1 MKRQR
6 IWALLLAIALLL
18 SACSP
23 AAQVTAPETERAAE
37 EAITEAVTQAATEA
51 AQTEKEETKADPDT
65 EGTVSFTDSVGRTV
79 EIPTQIK
86 RLAPSGHLAQM
97 ILYSID
103 PDRLIGWGSLP
114 NEIAQKYIPKEYVD
128 LPEFGAFYGAKADL
142 NVEALLGA
150 NPQIV
155 IDLGQ
160 VKGDEM
166 AAELDALQEQ
176 IGIPV
181 IFIEAELDTMK
192 EAYATLGVILQEEE
206 RTALLGNYVEETL
219 EMAKDN
225 LVVLTEEQKLKVFYG
240 EGDTGLQTNPP
251 QSIHAEVINLVG
263 GINVAEMPQ
272 GSGAGMNEISI
283 EQLLGWDPD
292 VILFGPDSIFETVSE
307 DPLWQEIRAVQ
318 EDKYYEIPIGPYN
331 WMGRPPAVNRVL
343 GIRWLG
349 NLLYPDVFDYDMKE
363 ETKIFYDLFYRYEL
377 TDQEVEELLSR
388 STLKAE

>member
-23 AAQVTAPETERAAE
+23 AAQETAPETERAAE

-251 QSIHAEVINLVG
+251 QSIHTEVINLVG